1 MILIAIIF
9 DSDFKGTVQYFRG
22 ILRGLLEYM
31 TGKPVSR
38 DYDNYIARN
47 LMVTLNQ
54 KYELTSFGL
63 LELADQLENIMKIY
77 TTSGQVNEK
86 ERTLLSLYL
95 DYSVTKLSKSD
106 EFVDSWKNYIES
118 GFISE
123 TQVES

>member
-1 MILIAIIF
+1 
-9 DSDFKGTVQYFRG
+9 
-22 ILRGLLEYM
+22 M
-31 TGKPVSR
+31 TRP
-38 DYDNYIARN
+38 RN

-86 ERTLLSLYL
+86 ERTLLSLYS

>member
-1 MILIAIIF
+1 
-9 DSDFKGTVQYFRG
+9 
-22 ILRGLLEYM
+22 
-31 TGKPVSR
+31 
-38 DYDNYIARN
+38 
-47 LMVTLNQ
+47 MVTLNQ

-86 ERTLLSLYL
+86 ERTLLSLYS

-123 TQVES
+123 TQAES